1 MNHLEKVGVGNK
13 RELRNKVELHQRH
26 LKTVGGNVGKWEGG
40 SARMWESFESF
51 NLNSTV
57 LSISYSILTERGKV
71 EMWESGKVG
80 ARKGGK
86 VLSLLI

>member
-1 MNHLEKVGVGNK
+1 M
-13 RELRNKVELHQRH
+13 
-26 LKTVGGNVGKWEGG
+26 GKWEGG
-40 SARMWESFESF
+40 STRMWESFESF

-71 EMWESGKVG
+71 GMWESGKVG
-80 ARKGGK
+80 ARECGK